1 MLEEKVLDIIAATR
15 RIPRETV
22 TLESTFE
29 DLQID
34 SLDTVEIVFKLEE
47 EFKIR
52 VEDTDVHGISSVR
65 EAIAKLEELIAAQP
79 AAQPAG

>member
-1 MLEEKVLDIIAATR
+1 MLEDKVCDIIAATR
-15 RIPRETV
+15 RIPRDTV
-22 TLESTFE
+22 TPESTFE